1 MSLHPFQ
8 NIHWQLD
15 KELNQLKVSTTC
27 KHAVNELQDHRM
39 TSKRVEFLV
48 GKIKE
53 GTKLTIREKR
63 LLMKSFV
70 PAAKG
75 LALWNEYTV

>member
-1 MSLHPFQ
+1 MHPFP
-8 NIHWQLD
+8 NIHWSLD
-15 KELNQLKVSTTC
+15 KELNKLKVSSTC
-27 KHAVNELQDHRM
+27 KLAVNELQDHRM

-70 PAAKG
+70 PAARSI
-75 LALWNEYTV
+75 AMFNEYEAV